1 ATALDQTRVKQQILQ
16 RVRKALG
23 LEQRGAADFAAGADD
38 RVARA
43 DQNVRAALDWADA
56 ILEFANKTVVQAFEL
71 RLLGLAQIE
80 VGEYPPAADG
90 KIAGDRL
97 FDSAE
102 PAHDLR

>member
-1 ATALDQTRVKQQILQ
+1 MRGMETGIHARFQPQRRIGAVATALDQTRVKQQILQ

-56 ILEFANKTVVQAFEL
+56 ILEFANKHVVQAFQ
-71 RLLGLAQIE
+71 LLLLALPHTHPPP
-80 VGEYPPAADG
+80 YPP
-90 KIAGDRL
+90 
-97 FDSAE
+97 
-102 PAHDLR
+102 P